1 MPAFVR
7 ALFIKS
13 STNVELSYYI
23 RKFRIAADDNELHIF
38 PGFSQ
43 HRADFQFKFFPQDP
57 TFHPFFSVIP
67 CCKYSIDFCFR
78 H

>member
-38 PGFSQ
+38 PDFSQ
-43 HRADFQFKFFPQDP
+43 H
-57 TFHPFFSVIP
+57 
-67 CCKYSIDFCFR
+67 
-78 H
+78 

>member
-23 RKFRIAADDNELHIF
+23 KKNVPRHIIALSASDARPATTEVKRRRLRHN
-38 PGFSQ
+38 S
-43 HRADFQFKFFPQDP
+43 
-57 TFHPFFSVIP
+57 
-67 CCKYSIDFCFR
+67 YSRECASCRRLFI
-78 H
+78 